1 MLPHPASTKAATNSF
16 LPMIQ
21 MMEPD
26 GSSTEGQSGPSFPQL
41 RSNGQLAL
49 TLGNLKPLTV
59 HQSRVTALQIVMS
72 VYRTVPSLSLSSSPT
87 SANLYW
93 APTFFLTSTWRRIT
107 ETRRFLTSRIG
118 QRFPSALTKI
128 LSQNV
133 SPTSI
138 ELTKPATFSINFLI
152 AIRTSPLHLLLQ
164 RKSNM
169 EFTTIFRRTAVLS
182 NPRSENLIRRNWKL
196 PSRSSKNSWP

>member
-49 TLGNLKPLTV
+49 TLGNSKPLTV
-59 HQSRVTALQIVMS
+59 HRSRVTALQIVMS
-72 VYRTVPSLSLSSSPT
+72 VYLTVPFLSLSLSPT

-93 APTFFLTSTWRRIT
+93 APTFFLTTTWHQIT
-107 ETRRFLTSRIG
+107 GTRRFLTFLIG
-118 QRFPSALTKI
+118 RKFRLASTKT

-138 ELTKPATFSINFLI
+138 VLTKPATLSINFLI
-152 AIRTSPLHLLLQ
+152 VIQTSPLHLSLQ
-164 RKSNM
+164 RKSNT